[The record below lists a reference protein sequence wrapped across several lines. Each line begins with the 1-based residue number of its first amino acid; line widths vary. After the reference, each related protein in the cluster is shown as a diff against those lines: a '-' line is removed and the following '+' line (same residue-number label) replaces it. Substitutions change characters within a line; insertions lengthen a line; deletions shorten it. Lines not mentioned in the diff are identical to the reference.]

1 MSPKGSPTAFLSA
14 VFIAGTQ
21 LEQLQASPKSKLVLL
36 EMGRDTCFQDNS
48 GVLRVTSTRE
58 RDARDRG
65 MQTADST
72 TAVVGL
78 VGKSRGSLAADHF
91 RRRAAIATNIRAN
104 ACR

>member
-21 LEQLQASPKSKLVLL
+21 LKQLQASPKSKLVLL
-36 EMGRDTCFQDNS
+36 EIGRDTCFQDNS
-48 GVLRVTSTRE
+48 GVLRVISTRE

-72 TAVVGL
+72 TTV
-78 VGKSRGSLAADHF
+78 SLFASKRVKIV
-91 RRRAAIATNIRAN
+91 RR
-104 ACR
+104 